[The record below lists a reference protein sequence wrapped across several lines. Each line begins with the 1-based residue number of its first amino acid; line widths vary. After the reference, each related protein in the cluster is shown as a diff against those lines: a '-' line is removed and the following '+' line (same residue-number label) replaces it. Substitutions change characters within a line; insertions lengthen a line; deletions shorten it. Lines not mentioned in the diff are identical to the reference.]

1 MFKSINMVNMKQGA
15 RKGKE
20 RLKPGKPVNSANKKS
35 RHVTSR
41 HVTPRTV
48 VLRYVCMV
56 RTAVRQHRQGTAG
69 RINIIMRE
77 YIHTAVLVKSTG

>member
-1 MFKSINMVNMKQGA
+1 MKQGA

-20 RLKPGKPVNSANKKS
+20 RLKQRKQK
-35 RHVTSR
+35 VTSR

>member
-1 MFKSINMVNMKQGA
+1 MPPPILVKSKSVKPMFKSINMVNMKQGA

-41 HVTPRTV
+41 HVR
-48 VLRYVCMV
+48 
-56 RTAVRQHRQGTAG
+56 
-69 RINIIMRE
+69 
-77 YIHTAVLVKSTG
+77 